1 MASSKT
7 RMRQGR
13 IRMTQAIP
21 ITTPFAMTMPMS
33 RPMVKRIAQR
43 ARKPAMVVS
52 ELPERETKA
61 DEMAFAM
68 ASCLFDRFSFS
79 SS

>member
-1 MASSKT
+1 
-7 RMRQGR
+7 
-13 IRMTQAIP
+13 
-21 ITTPFAMTMPMS
+21 MS